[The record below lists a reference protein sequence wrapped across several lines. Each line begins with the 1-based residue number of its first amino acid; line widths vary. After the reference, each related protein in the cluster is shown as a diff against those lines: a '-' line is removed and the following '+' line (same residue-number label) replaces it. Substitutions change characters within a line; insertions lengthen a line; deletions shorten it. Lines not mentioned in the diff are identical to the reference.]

1 MAALATVIDKRWV
14 GSESHSQEPAVDSL
28 LRHARLTGLPTKA
41 WKTKRGE
48 RQYNLRLRGL
58 DEIWRDFVE
67 YFKLITLQ
75 KISSWQQRNHSNR
88 ENRPKER
95 NFFRTLSKKGNKMS
109 FFPSL
114 LFWNDNEKSLKK
126 NITKLQSVL
135 RQCPTYNIQA
145 LSEIR
150 RQNRCLKTRYLKT
163 NFNIKNGYLSTSDSR
178 WKKGYTCRDVSLSPH
193 ERLKTVLYH
202 PECNHIFNG
211 RLEK

>member
-1 MAALATVIDKRWV
+1 MPWNGGLSGGTCVGESRPGTSGWQPFETCAAD
-14 GSESHSQEPAVDSL
+14 G
-28 LRHARLTGLPTKA
+28 A
-41 WKTKRGE
+41 WKTKREE
-48 RQYNLRLRGL
+48 RQYKLRLKGL

-67 YFKLITLQ
+67 YFKLINLQ

-95 NFFRTLSKKGNKMS
+95 NFFRTLSKKGDKMS

-114 LFWNDNEKSLKK
+114 LFWNGNEKSFET

-135 RQCPTYNIQA
+135 PRCQTYNIQV

-163 NFNIKNGYLSTSDSR
+163 NFNVNNGIL
-178 WKKGYTCRDVSLSPH
+178 KH
-193 ERLKTVLYH
+193 FRLKVKK
-202 PECNHIFNG
+202 
-211 RLEK
+211 RLHT